1 MARVATDHLNEP
13 LLHVQDDDG
22 AAAAAAADDDDHD
35 HDHDHDDDGAFVDET
50 MQLLI
55 GLLKNLNKELSD
67 SKGTGTPAIHMYS
80 ILDQV
85 AALHVCF
92 DQREG
97 GVCQHARLRE
107 VDAELIRVLE
117 NCNDDKKRK
126 RVSPTCCLQHR
137 ATRPADAF
145 PLSSGHCPP
154 NLRLRIPPFSMASS
168 KYNSADQ
175 TKSSR

>member
-1 MARVATDHLNEP
+1 MARVASDDLNEP
-13 LLHVQDDDG
+13 QQGVQ
-22 AAAAAAADDDDHD
+22 
-35 HDHDHDDDGAFVDET
+35 DDDGAFVDDA

-67 SKGTGTPAIHMYS
+67 SKGTGTPAIHLYS
-80 ILDQV
+80 VLDQV

-97 GVCQHARLRE
+97 GTCQHAKLQE
-107 VDAELIRVLE
+107 VDAELIRVLA

-126 RVSPTCCLQHR
+126 RVSQTCCFQHR
-137 ATRPADAF
+137 ATRSANVFSP
-145 PLSSGHCPP
+145 SSGHCPP
-154 NLRLRIPPFSMASS
+154 NLRVRISPFFVAAS
-168 KYNSADQ
+168 KYCSPDQ